1 MRALLVP
8 FGRSY
13 SWRKRVLPFMPSL
26 DGRRGMTEWHPE
38 LSLLTQ
44 ALTER
49 EAIARPWT
57 ISHPKIVRERRY
69 WNRTFDRLYDAP
81 AGRIGTMKV
90 WHDPDR
96 ACCKRESWGRTL
108 VSLFEPF
115 SEDERANIQAVAREH
130 DNEHFAYVNSLFR
143 RKHAN

>member
-1 MRALLVP
+1 MRALFVR

-13 SWRKRVLPFMPSL
+13 SWRNRVLPLVSPL
-26 DGRRGMTEWHPE
+26 DARCSMNEWHP
-38 LSLLTQ
+38 SLNILTQ
-44 ALTER
+44 AFTER

-57 ISHPKIVRERRY
+57 ISHPKLIRERRY
-69 WNRTFDRLYDAP
+69 WHKTFDFLYDAP

-108 VSLFEPF
+108 CSLFEVFP
-115 SEDERANIQAVAREH
+115 EDQRANIEAVAREH
-130 DNEHFAYVNSLFR
+130 DCEHFAFTNSIFR